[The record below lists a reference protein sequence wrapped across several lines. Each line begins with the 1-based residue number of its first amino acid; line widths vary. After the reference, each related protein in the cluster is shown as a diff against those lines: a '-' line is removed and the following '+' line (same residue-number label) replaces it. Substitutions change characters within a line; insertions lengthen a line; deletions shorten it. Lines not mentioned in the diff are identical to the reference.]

1 MSERTKT
8 IVPYAAFA
16 TGGGADDV
24 ARPVVLDRELGV
36 VVRGE
41 LRGVV
46 VLRGRTHVEVYILV
60 AEHGA
65 AVARRRVRVAHG
77 DAAAADVGMDATAT
91 AAAVASF
98 TATLAISIFFT
109 LDALVGGFCTPPDF
123 TDGDEEKCAI
133 AARGRSLR
141 LAGGLNALNPLFGD
155 PM

>member
-1 MSERTKT
+1 
-8 IVPYAAFA
+8 
-16 TGGGADDV
+16 
-24 ARPVVLDRELGV
+24 
-36 VVRGE
+36 
-41 LRGVV
+41 
-46 VLRGRTHVEVYILV
+46 
-60 AEHGA
+60 
-65 AVARRRVRVAHG
+65 
-77 DAAAADVGMDATAT
+77 MDATAT

-133 AARGRSLR
+133 AARGGSLR